1 MHAVR
6 PTTFRTARRI
16 AALAVTATLVI
27 GLQVARSAPAL
38 AAPRSSVAA
47 ALPAV
52 GVNFHGAWSDYTDQ
66 QRTDVADK
74 LAAAHVGWV
83 RIDIGWSA
91 LEEYCRGCYSQWYVD
106 DVDAAVNAAV
116 AKGLKVLAVLWWT
129 PTWANGGAG
138 LSTPP
143 TNTADYAD
151 AAKWAAQ
158 HWAGRVSAWEV
169 WNEPNE
175 SYFWNGTAGQYVGL
189 LKAAYPAFKAGDPK
203 AQVVLGGTAYNDT
216 TWLQS
221 MYKAGG
227 KRYFDVLATHPY
239 QGQADLPPE
248 TPDTDGTDIWLMSHV
263 AAVHALMEKMRD
275 GAKPI
280 WFTEFGWSAH
290 PNSGTE
296 QPWNLGVT
304 AAQQAD
310 YLTRAIAYVGQNFP
324 YVKNVFW
331 YNDRDT
337 DEGSP
342 QQDNFGLLT
351 HSLDTTTAYT
361 ALQGYLGSNTTAS
374 TGHTHSHGPAAA
386 ACTIV
391 GTAGPD
397 VLTGTNGDDVIC
409 GGGGDD
415 VIAGRG
421 GDDVIRGGAG
431 ADRLTGGGG
440 SDQLLG
446 GGGSDVLVGKD
457 HVGGNDTVAGGSGP
471 DTCTID
477 AGDASSGC

>member
-1 MHAVR
+1 MDAQRPAPLARLGRLAAIAVM
-6 PTTFRTARRI
+6 
-16 AALAVTATLVI
+16 AALVV
-27 GLQVARSAPAL
+27 GLQLARPADASAGPVAST
-38 AAPRSSVAA
+38 AA

-52 GVNFHGAWSDYTDQ
+52 GVNFHGAWSNYSDQ

-91 LEEYCRGCYSQWYVD
+91 LEEDCRGCFAQWYVD

-116 AKGLKVLAVLWWT
+116 AKGMKVLAVLWWT

-138 LSTPP
+138 LAAPP
-143 TNTADYAD
+143 ANVADYAT

-158 HWAGRVSAWEV
+158 HFAGRVSAWEV

-175 SYFWNGTAGQYVGL
+175 RYFWNGTVGQYVRL
-189 LKAAYPAFKAGDPK
+189 LKAAYPAFKAGDPA

-227 KRYFDVLATHPY
+227 KRFFDVLATHPY

-248 TPDTDGTDIWLMSHV
+248 TPDTDGSDIWLMSHV
-263 AAVHALMEKMRD
+263 AAVHSLMARMRD
-275 GAKPI
+275 AAKPI

-290 PNSGTE
+290 GNTGTE
-296 QPWNLGVT
+296 DPWDLGVT
-304 AAQQAD
+304 PQQQAD
-310 YLTRAIAYVGQNFP
+310 YLTRAITYIGQNFP
-324 YVKNVFW
+324 YVTNVFW

-351 HSLDTTTAYT
+351 QDLATTQAYA
-361 ALQGYLGSNTTAS
+361 ALQSFLGGAAAGTARG
-374 TGHTHSHGPAAA
+374 GHRPA

-391 GTAGPD
+391 GTSGPD
-397 VLTGTNGDDVIC
+397 HLVGTKGDDVIC

-415 VIAGRG
+415 VIAGMG
-421 GDDVIRGGAG
+421 GDDVLYGGAG
-431 ADRLTGGGG
+431 ADRITGGNGSDRASGGGG
-440 SDQLLG
+440 G
-446 GGGSDVLVGKD
+446 DVVRLRD
-457 HVGGNDTVAGGSGP
+457 HVSGNDSAAGGPGP
-471 DTCTID
+471 NTCSAD
-477 AGDASSGC
+477 AGDGTTGC